1 MGVEAVA
8 EKIRGRVGTSSSLG
22 ATVKFD
28 CGAEGVVFVDG
39 ASSPSS
45 VSTTDGPADC
55 TISCSIDTLE
65 ALVAGDLDP
74 TAAFMM
80 GKIKVAGDMGVAMRL
95 SSVL

>member
-1 MGVEAVA
+1 MSIETAA
-8 EKIRGRVGTSSSLG
+8 ETIRGRVGGKSSLG

-28 CGAEGVVFVDG
+28 CGADGVVFVDG
-39 ASSPSS
+39 ASTPAT
-45 VSTTDGPADC
+45 VTTADAPADC
-55 TISCSIDTLE
+55 TISCSLDTLE
-65 ALVAGDLDP
+65 ALVGGDLDP